1 MAPIVKK
8 INLLEEALK
17 KLSDDQLKA
26 KTPEFKERLAKGESL
41 DSILPEAFAVVREA
55 SVRTLGLRHF
65 DVQLMGGMALN
76 SGRIAE
82 MKTGEGKTL
91 TSTLPIYLNAI
102 TEKGVHVVTV
112 NDYLARRD
120 SEWMKPIYDFLGL
133 SVGYIISNLDHADR
147 QKAYAADITYG
158 TNNEFGF
165 DYLRDNMVEH
175 KSFKVQRGHYFS
187 IVDEV
192 DSILIDEARTPLI
205 ISGPADMAVGGYAK
219 VNKIIPRLE
228 DKVDFEIDEK
238 ARSILLTETGVSK
251 VEKLLG
257 VPNLYD
263 PAEVEQ
269 VHHVHQCLKAH
280 HLFKR
285 DVDYVVQ
292 GQEIIIVDEFTGR
305 LMEGRRYSDGLHQA
319 IEAKEHV
326 EIKQENQTLA
336 TITFQN
342 YFRMYDKLSGMTGT
356 ADTEAEEFNKIYN
369 LDVVVLPTNKPM
381 KRIDHPDK
389 VYRNEKEKFEAI
401 AEDVK
406 DCHLRGQP
414 VLLGTVSIEN
424 SEKLSSLLNR
434 KGIPHAVLNAKFH
447 EKEADIVKDAGQRGR
462 VTIATNM
469 AGRGTD
475 IVLGQ
480 GVREAGGLHIIGS
493 ERHESRRIDNQ
504 LRGRSGRQ
512 GDPGSSRFYLS
523 LEDHLMRVFGSDKL
537 GPIMQRF
544 GMQEGESLEHK
555 MISKAIERAQKRV
568 EAHNFDIRKYLLEYD
583 DVMNTQRQYVYSIR
597 NEILDN
603 ENISEL
609 IKEYFNDT
617 VNAKIEQF
625 LPGRNALSW
634 DINELLQWLKSGLGV
649 DALASGRE
657 IHDLSKMELKENITE
672 LISAAYTEKKQKLG
686 AENMQMLERMVALQ
700 VIDQKWKDHLYSV
713 DQLREGVWA
722 LGYAER
728 NPLVEYRIRA
738 FEAFQNAVVSIKEDT
753 MEFLFH
759 ANISHPI
766 EQVDPEEMEYQEVGQ
781 ALHSSVESFDMN
793 PNAAFANE
801 KQMVSRKQSTRSAKE
816 TAKNTAGGAST
827 RKSGRRKRR

>member
-133 SVGYIISNLDHADR
+133 SVGYIISNLDHTDR